1 MLLNIRLPHG
11 KEVLVGEP
19 VVLRFRIGSLQSRF
33 SGSRLVSLECLVLGV
48 LGGSTAEGTLG
59 LYAFVQGGL

>member
-19 VVLRFRIGSLQSRF
+19 VLRFRIGSLQSRF